1 MIEGLPTLPETT
13 TDSSDTDIIDPS
25 LTYRYIFE
33 TNEISGNIDDEEAVN
48 QAISK
53 ILLTDRF
60 SYVIYDGNYGQDF
73 KLLIGRPYE
82 YVITD
87 FPRMVKE
94 ALLVDERILE
104 VSNFRFSKI
113 AVDSVQAI
121 FDVRT
126 IYSETTHSQVVGI

>member
-33 TNEISGNIDDEEAVN
+33 TQEISGNIDDEEAVN